1 MTELK
6 QKKGVSKVLTL
17 ALVLLLPGFLA
28 IIMNRFGSNSYS
40 TLPVFGEKYLS
51 GEVIKKMGKEIPDTV
66 YHTLQPISFIDMDG
80 YEITLLSD
88 DTSIYVLNLFYTK
101 DQSFSK
107 HNTEQMDGLAE
118 RFGYNSKVNLFSIS
132 VDPNDTPESLT
143 KFMKQYMPLK
153 SKHWF
158 VVTKPSRDIFK
169 FAQEEMLIDALPNPE
184 DSTHFYIDNTF
195 LLVDSRHRIRGVYS
209 GDQKS
214 EAKRLEDEIKLLL
227 VEEVRNRPL
236 TVEKK

>member
-1 MTELK
+1 MTKLK
-6 QKKGVSKVLTL
+6 QKKGVSKVITL

-28 IIMNRFGSNSYS
+28 IMMNRFGSNSYS
-40 TLPVFGEKYLS
+40 TLPVFGEKFLS

-66 YHTLQPISFIDMDG
+66 YHTLQSISFSDMDG
-80 YEITLLSD
+80 EDITLLSD

-101 DQSFSK
+101 DKSFSK
-107 HNTEQMDGLAE
+107 HNTDQMEGLAE

-132 VDPNDTPESLT
+132 VDPNDTSERL
-143 KFMKQYMPLK
+143 KEFMKQYLPLK

-158 VVTKPSRDIFK
+158 VVTNPSRDIFK
-169 FAQEEMLIDALPNPE
+169 FAQEEMLIDAHQNPE
-184 DSTHFYIDNTF
+184 DSSHFYIDNTF

-209 GDQKS
+209 GDQQS

-236 TVEKK
+236 TVIKN